1 MSASRWSAFF
11 DRRSSSPTRKPAPFE
26 HALAFFGYRNVTPH
40 PIIVR
45 ITIDSQLAPFGS
57 QPGGGSAI
65 DAKGTTMPVK
75 ALSDSTQHIPAR
87 RELFQLSKDENRLL
101 IAADP
106 SDRALL
112 KPHLDPV
119 TMLPGDV
126 LFEAG
131 ASVEHIYF
139 PQSGVVSLLTPMLD
153 GTFVE
158 CGTIGREGAAG
169 LLTGVGGGQ
178 ALNRAIVQIAGRA
191 LRIKTVRFREILSQS
206 TTLQEIRSRYNEA
219 LLSQVLQTVACNTL
233 HSVEQRF
240 CRWLLICRD
249 RTGSDLVPLTQEA
262 LAEMLGVQ
270 RTTVTAA
277 ARTLQA
283 RGLIRYRRGV
293 IECVDIEGLQGTS
306 CECYEAM
313 RSVFERLLP
322 FTYRDPPGR

>member
-1 MSASRWSAFF
+1 MKAQLQAM
-11 DRRSSSPTRKPAPFE
+11 PNKPA
-26 HALAFFGYRNVTPH
+26 
-40 PIIVR
+40 
-45 ITIDSQLAPFGS
+45 S
-57 QPGGGSAI
+57 
-65 DAKGTTMPVK
+65 
-75 ALSDSTQHIPAR
+75 

-101 IAADP
+101 IAVDP
-106 SDRALL
+106 VDRALL

-119 TMLPGDV
+119 TMLPGDI

-131 ASVEHIYF
+131 APVEHIYF
-139 PQSGVVSLLTPMLD
+139 PQSGVVSLLTPMRD

-169 LLTGVGGGQ
+169 LLTGMGAGQ

-191 LRIKTVRFREILSQS
+191 LRIRTERFREILARSE
-206 TTLQEIRSRYNEA
+206 TLQMIRGRYNEA

-283 RGLIRYRRGV
+283 KALIRYRRGV
-293 IECVDIEGLQGTS
+293 IECVDIDGLHGTS
-306 CECYEAM
+306 CECYDAM
-313 RSVFERLLP
+313 RGVFERLLP
-322 FTYRDPPGR
+322 YTYKDPPVR

>member
-1 MSASRWSAFF
+1 MPMKARNDTPQ
-11 DRRSSSPTRKPAPFE
+11 DR
-26 HALAFFGYRNVTPH
+26 
-40 PIIVR
+40 
-45 ITIDSQLAPFGS
+45 LAP
-57 QPGGGSAI
+57 
-65 DAKGTTMPVK
+65 
-75 ALSDSTQHIPAR
+75 

-101 IAADP
+101 IAAAP
-106 SDRALL
+106 EDRVLL
-112 KPHLDPV
+112 KPHLHPV
-119 TMLPGDV
+119 TMLPGDI

-131 ASVEHIYF
+131 APVEHIYF
-139 PQSGVVSLLTPMLD
+139 PQSGVVSLLTPMRD

-169 LLTGVGGGQ
+169 LLTGVGAGQ

-191 LRIKTVRFREILSQS
+191 LRIRTDRFREILTQS
-206 TTLQEIRSRYNEA
+206 VTLQEIRNRYNEA

-277 ARTLQA
+277 ARALQA

-293 IECVDIEGLQGTS
+293 IECVEIDGLRDTA
-306 CECYEAM
+306 CECYDAM
-313 RSVFERLLP
+313 RGVFERLLP